1 MNVSAIMSGLGMLTG
16 AVRGTAA
23 VLPDR
28 RSPAAAPPIDSVSL
42 SKGGLSRALQE
53 TFLGGAGK
61 DGAITL
67 DEMRAF
73 RDAKLQEAG
82 AILSGTLSGLG
93 ISRDAAFGISV
104 GPDNSL
110 SVSGSLSAA
119 DRDRLQSALSADKDF
134 VQAYHAAS
142 GASSV
147 IVSAEASEKFA
158 GKDAE
163 KAKKAVAK
171 DSGLFGKTWVQELTF
186 RNGTVGMRRV

>member
-28 RSPAAAPPIDSVSL
+28 KTAAAAAPADSVSL
-42 SKGGLSRALQE
+42 SKGGLSRAMQE

-73 RDAKLQEAG
+73 RDARLEEAG
-82 AILSGTLSGLG
+82 TILSGTLAGLG
-93 ISRDAAFGISV
+93 ISRDATLGISV
-104 GPDNSL
+104 APDNSV
-110 SVSGSLSAA
+110 SVNGSLNAA
-119 DRDRLQSALSADKDF
+119 DRDRLRSALSADKDF
-134 VQAYHAAS
+134 VQAYNAAS

-147 IVSAEASEKFA
+147 IASAEASEKFA
-158 GKDAE
+158 GKYAE
-163 KAKKAVAK
+163 NAKKAVENY
-171 DSGLFGKTWVQELTF
+171 SGLFGKTWDQELTF
-186 RNGTVGMRRV
+186 RNGTVGMRSV